1 MYNTDISILIPSFN
15 RLWSLP
21 KTIES
26 CRGNRCNVELII
38 IDDGSTDGT
47 SDWLRRQQNIVV
59 ISQSNFGKCWAV
71 NKGFEIARGKYIR
84 FLDSDD
90 LLSNLANDEQFELAE
105 RTNADVVVSG
115 YKLIDENNNF
125 TKIQEWV
132 PCDDF
137 IAQQLGECDSSHYS
151 AYLFKRE
158 FIRDVPHR
166 PDFAFRDDRLFALEV
181 ALKSPI
187 VAVHRGAALLH
198 RIKHLDRL
206 QVTDGLKQCTQNWQH
221 LNIYK
226 RVLAELER
234 TDHLTQRRKNAAC
247 TVLWPLAHWIAIDH
261 PGEAAAVADWIYQ
274 LNPDFQPPEKGLLGS
289 LYKKFGFRNT
299 ERLLRLRR
307 RLLLR

>member
-1 MYNTDISILIPSFN
+1 M
-15 RLWSLP
+15 
-21 KTIES
+21 
-26 CRGNRCNVELII
+26 ELII